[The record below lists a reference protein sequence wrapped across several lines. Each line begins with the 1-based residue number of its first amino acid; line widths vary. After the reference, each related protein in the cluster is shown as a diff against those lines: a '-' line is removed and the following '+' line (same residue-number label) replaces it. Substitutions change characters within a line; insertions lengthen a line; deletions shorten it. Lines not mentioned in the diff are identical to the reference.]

1 MDNVLTIATLTAA
14 LRLSIPVAVAALG
27 ALVCERAG
35 VLNLGLEGMML
46 SGALA
51 GYSAAEVTGSPWI
64 GLLGGL
70 VAGGVV
76 GLLLALFVVVGRA
89 SQIVTGIAFTLL
101 AGFATALIFQQ
112 QYSIGQIPPRIER
125 LDLPVLVALTVLV
138 VIAVAFVLRRTTL
151 GLALTAIGEA
161 PEAADALG
169 YDVARTRTLA
179 TGVSGALAGLGGA
192 MLVCGPLGLFI
203 ENVTAGRGW
212 VALALVVFAGW
223 RPVPVIAG
231 AFLFGLSDAVQLRLQ
246 GTDTAVPYEVFIAMP
261 YVVTLIALVVRARAS
276 RTPAGLGVP
285 FVRGAA

>member
-1 MDNVLTIATLTAA
+1 MDNVLTIATLTAG

-27 ALVCERAG
+27 ALISERAG

-46 SGALA
+46 IGAFA
-51 GYSAAEVTGSPWI
+51 GYSTAEVSGSPW
-64 GLLGGL
+64 LGL
-70 VAGGVV
+70 VGGILAGGAT
-76 GLLLALFVVVGRA
+76 GLLLALLVVGGRA
-89 SQIVTGIAFTLL
+89 NQIVTGISFTLL
-101 AGFATALIFQQ
+101 AGFATALLFQQ
-112 QYSIGQIPPRIER
+112 SYSIGQIPPRIER
-125 LDLPVLVALTVLV
+125 IDLPALVAVTAGVFAAV
-138 VIAVAFVLRRTTL
+138 VWVLRRTTA
-151 GLALTAIGEA
+151 GLALSAIGEA

-169 YDVARTRTLA
+169 YEVGRVRSVA

-246 GTDTAVPYEVFIAMP
+246 GTDTAIPYEVFIAMP

-276 RTPAGLGVP
+276 RTPAALGVP
-285 FVRGAA
+285 FVRGAT

>member
-27 ALVCERAG
+27 ALISERAG

-46 SGALA
+46 SGAFA
-51 GYSAAEVTGSPWI
+51 GYSAAEITGSPWL

-70 VAGGVV
+70 AVGGAV
-76 GLLLALFVVVGRA
+76 GLLLAVFVVAGRA
-89 SQIVTGIAFTLL
+89 NQIVTGISFTLL
-101 AGFATALIFQQ
+101 AGFATALLFQQ
-112 QYSIGQIPPRIER
+112 QYSIGQIPPRVER
-125 LDLPVLVALTVLV
+125 LGLPALVLVTAAVLALVSWT
-138 VIAVAFVLRRTTL
+138 FRRTTA

-161 PEAADALG
+161 PEAVDALG
-169 YDVARTRTLA
+169 YDVARTRTIA
-179 TGVSGALAGLGGA
+179 TAASGALAGLGGA

-246 GTDTAVPYEVFIAMP
+246 GTETAIPYEAFLAMP
-261 YVVTLIALVVRARAS
+261 YVITLIALVVRARAS
-276 RTPAGLGVP
+276 HTPAALGIP
-285 FVRGAA
+285 FARGAT

>member
-27 ALVCERAG
+27 ALISERAG

-46 SGALA
+46 SGAFA
-51 GYSAAEVTGSPWI
+51 GYSTAEVTGSPWL

-70 VAGGVV
+70 AVGGAI
-76 GLLLALFVVVGRA
+76 GLLLAAFVVAGRA
-89 SQIVTGIAFTLL
+89 NQIVTGISFTLL
-101 AGFATALIFQQ
+101 AGFATALLFQQ
-112 QYSIGQIPPRIER
+112 QYSIGQIPPRVER
-125 LDLPVLVALTVLV
+125 LGLPALVLVTAAVLGLV
-138 VIAVAFVLRRTTL
+138 SWTLRRTTA

-161 PEAADALG
+161 PEAVDALG
-169 YDVARTRTLA
+169 YDVARTRTIA
-179 TGVSGALAGLGGA
+179 TAASGALAGLGGA

-246 GTDTAVPYEVFIAMP
+246 GTETAIPYEAFIAMP
-261 YVVTLIALVVRARAS
+261 YVITLIALVVRARAS
-276 RTPAGLGVP
+276 HTPAALGIP
-285 FVRGAA
+285 FARGAT

>member
-1 MDNVLTIATLTAA
+1 MDNVLTVATLTAA

-27 ALVCERAG
+27 ALISERAG

-46 SGALA
+46 AGALA
-51 GYSAAEVTGSPWI
+51 GYSTAETTGSPW
-64 GLLGGL
+64 LGL
-70 VAGGVV
+70 VGGVV
-76 GLLLALFVVVGRA
+76 VGGATGLLLAAFVVAGRA
-89 SQIVTGIAFTLL
+89 NQIVTGISFTLL
-101 AGFATALIFQQ
+101 AGFATALLFQQ
-112 QYSIGQIPPRIER
+112 QYSIGQIPPRIDR
-125 LDLPVLVALTVLV
+125 LGLPALVIVTGV
-138 VIAVAFVLRRTTL
+138 VFAAVAWTLRRTTA

-169 YDVARTRTLA
+169 YDVGRIRTVA
-179 TGVSGALAGLGGA
+179 TGLSGAFAGLGGA

-223 RPVPVIAG
+223 RPTPVIVG

-261 YVVTLIALVVRARAS
+261 YAVTLIALVVRARAS
-276 RTPAGLGVP
+276 HTPASLGVA
-285 FVRGAA
+285 FVRGAT

>member
-1 MDNVLTIATLTAA
+1 MDNVFAIATLTAA

-27 ALVCERAG
+27 ALVSERAG

-46 SGALA
+46 AGAFA
-51 GYSAAEVTGSPWI
+51 GYSTAEVTGSPWL
-64 GLLGGL
+64 GLLGG
-70 VAGGVV
+70 VVVGGLF
-76 GLLLALFVVVGRA
+76 GLLLAGFVVFGR
-89 SQIVTGIAFTLL
+89 SNQIVTGISFTLF
-101 AGFATALIFQQ
+101 AGFATALLFQQ
-112 QYSIGQIPPRIER
+112 SYSIGQFPPRIER
-125 LDLPVLVALTVLV
+125 LGLPALV
-138 VIAVAFVLRRTTL
+138 VITIVVFAAVAFALTRSTA

-169 YDVARTRTLA
+169 YGVERTRA
-179 TGVSGALAGLGGA
+179 VAVSVSGGLAGLGGA

-223 RPVPVIAG
+223 RPVPVAAG

-246 GTDTAVPYEVFIAMP
+246 GTDTVIPYEVFIALP

-276 RTPAGLGVP
+276 HTPAALGVP
-285 FVRGAA
+285 FVRGAT

>member
-14 LRLSIPVAVAALG
+14 LRLAIPVAVAALG
-27 ALVCERAG
+27 ALISERAG

-46 SGALA
+46 SGAFA
-51 GYSAAEVTGSPWI
+51 GYSTAEITGSPWL

-70 VAGGVV
+70 FVGAAI
-76 GLLLALFVVVGRA
+76 GLLLAVFVVAGRA
-89 SQIVTGIAFTLL
+89 NQIVTGISFTLL
-101 AGFATALIFQQ
+101 AGFATALLFQQ
-112 QYSIGQIPPRIER
+112 QYSIGQIPPRVER
-125 LDLPVLVALTVLV
+125 LELPALVLVTAAVFGLV
-138 VIAVAFVLRRTTL
+138 SWTLRRTTA

-161 PEAADALG
+161 PEAVDALG
-169 YDVARTRTLA
+169 YNVGRTRTVA
-179 TGVSGALAGLGGA
+179 TGASGALAGLGGA

-246 GTDTAVPYEVFIAMP
+246 GTETAIPYEVFIAMP
-261 YVVTLIALVVRARAS
+261 YVITLIALVVRARAS
-276 RTPAGLGVP
+276 HTPAALGIP
-285 FVRGAA
+285 FARGAT

>member
-27 ALVCERAG
+27 ALVAERSG

-46 SGALA
+46 SGAFA
-51 GYSAAEVTGSPWI
+51 GYSTAEITGSAWL
-64 GLLGGL
+64 GLLGGI
-70 VAGGVV
+70 VVGGLV
-76 GLLLALFVVVGRA
+76 GLLLALFVVAGRA
-89 SQIVTGIAFTLL
+89 NQIVTGISFTLL
-101 AGFATALIFQQ
+101 AGFATALLFQQ
-112 QYSIGQIPPRIER
+112 QYSIGQIPPRIDR
-125 LDLPVLVALTVLV
+125 LELPALV
-138 VIAVAFVLRRTTL
+138 VITLAAFATVGCVLGRTTA
-151 GLALTAIGEA
+151 GLALTAVGEA

-169 YDVARTRTLA
+169 YRVGRTRTVA
-179 TGVSGALAGLGGA
+179 TGISGALAGLGGA

-223 RPVPVIAG
+223 RPVPVMAG

-246 GTDTAVPYEVFIAMP
+246 GTDTAIPYEVFIAMP

-276 RTPAGLGVP
+276 HTPAALGVP
-285 FVRGAA
+285 YVRGAV

>member
-1 MDNVLTIATLTAA
+1 MDNVVTIATLTAA

-27 ALVCERAG
+27 ALISERAG

-46 SGALA
+46 SGAFA
-51 GYSAAEVTGSPWI
+51 GYSTAEITGSPWL

-70 VAGGVV
+70 AAGGAI
-76 GLLLALFVVVGRA
+76 GLLLAVFVVAGRA
-89 SQIVTGIAFTLL
+89 NQIVTGISFTLL
-101 AGFATALIFQQ
+101 AGFATALLFQQ

-125 LDLPVLVALTVLV
+125 LGLPALVLVTAAVVGLV
-138 VIAVAFVLRRTTL
+138 AWTLRRTTA

-161 PEAADALG
+161 PEAVDALG
-169 YDVARTRTLA
+169 YDVARTRTTA
-179 TGVSGALAGLGGA
+179 TGASGALAGLGGA

-223 RPVPVIAG
+223 RPFPVIVG

-246 GTDTAVPYEVFIAMP
+246 GTETAIPYEVFIAMP
-261 YVVTLIALVVRARAS
+261 YVITLVALVVRARAS
-276 RTPAGLGVP
+276 RTPAALGIP

>member
-1 MDNVLTIATLTAA
+1 MDNILTIATLTAA
-14 LRLSIPVAVAALG
+14 LRLAIPVAVAALG
-27 ALVCERAG
+27 ALISERAG

-46 SGALA
+46 SGAFA
-51 GYSAAEVTGSPWI
+51 GYSVAEVTGSPWL

-70 VAGGVV
+70 VAGGAI
-76 GLLLALFVVVGRA
+76 GLLLAAFVVAGRA
-89 SQIVTGIAFTLL
+89 SQIVTGISFTLL
-101 AGFATALIFQQ
+101 AGFATALLFQQ

-125 LDLPVLVALTVLV
+125 LGLPALVMVTVV
-138 VIAVAFVLRRTTL
+138 VVAAVSWILRRTTA

-169 YDVARTRTLA
+169 YDVARTRTIA
-179 TGVSGALAGLGGA
+179 TSASGALAGLGGA

-212 VALALVVFAGW
+212 VALAIVVFAGW

-231 AFLFGLSDAVQLRLQ
+231 AFLFGLSDAIQLRLQ
-246 GTDTAVPYEVFIAMP
+246 GTETEIPYEVFIAMP

-276 RTPAGLGVP
+276 HTPAALGIP
-285 FVRGAA
+285 FVRGAD

>member
-1 MDNVLTIATLTAA
+1 MDNVFAIATLTAA

-27 ALVCERAG
+27 ALVSERAG

-46 SGALA
+46 AGAFA
-51 GYSAAEVTGSPWI
+51 GYSTAEITGSPWLGLI
-64 GLLGGL
+64 GGMVIGGL
-70 VAGGVV
+70 F
-76 GLLLALFVVVGRA
+76 GLLLAAFVVFGR
-89 SQIVTGIAFTLL
+89 SNQIVTGISFTLF
-101 AGFATALIFQQ
+101 AGFATALLFQQ
-112 QYSIGQIPPRIER
+112 SYSIGQIPPRIER
-125 LDLPVLVALTVLV
+125 LELPALVAIT
-138 VIAVAFVLRRTTL
+138 IAVFCIVAVVLRRTTA
-151 GLALTAIGEA
+151 GLALSAIGEA

-169 YDVARTRTLA
+169 YGVERTRTVA
-179 TGVSGALAGLGGA
+179 VGISGALAGLGGA

-223 RPVPVIAG
+223 RPAPVAVG

-246 GTDTAVPYEVFIAMP
+246 GTDTAIPYEVFIALP

-276 RTPAGLGVP
+276 HTPSALGTP

>member
-1 MDNVLTIATLTAA
+1 MDNVVTIATLTAA

-27 ALVCERAG
+27 ALISERAG

-46 SGALA
+46 SGAFA
-51 GYSAAEVTGSPWI
+51 GYSTAEITGSPWL

-70 VAGGVV
+70 AAGGAI
-76 GLLLALFVVVGRA
+76 GLLLALFVVAGRA
-89 SQIVTGIAFTLL
+89 NQIVTGISFTLL
-101 AGFATALIFQQ
+101 AGFATALLFQQ

-125 LDLPVLVALTVLV
+125 LGLPALVLVTAAVVGLV
-138 VIAVAFVLRRTTL
+138 AWTLRRTTA

-161 PEAADALG
+161 PEAVDALG
-169 YDVARTRTLA
+169 YDVARTRTIA
-179 TGVSGALAGLGGA
+179 TGASGALAGLGGA

-223 RPVPVIAG
+223 RPFPVIVG

-246 GTDTAVPYEVFIAMP
+246 GTETAIPYEVFIAMP
-261 YVVTLIALVVRARAS
+261 YVITLVALVVRARAS
-276 RTPAGLGVP
+276 RTPAALGIP